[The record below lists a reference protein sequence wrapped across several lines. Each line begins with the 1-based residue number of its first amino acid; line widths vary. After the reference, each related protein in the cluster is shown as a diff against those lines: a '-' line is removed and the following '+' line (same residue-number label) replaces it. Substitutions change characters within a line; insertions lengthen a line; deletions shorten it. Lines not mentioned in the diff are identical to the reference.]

1 MTAKWTTV
9 ATVGYTGSVSSRQE
23 NRAAHGAVC
32 LLQARRGKTGI
43 IGRHVNSNGG
53 HAEVGEPFSLDDE
66 TLSQWQAIAKAA
78 R

>member
-9 ATVGYTGSVSSRQE
+9 ATVGYTGSVSRQE

-32 LLQARRGKTGI
+32 HLQARRGKTGI
-43 IGRHVNSNGG
+43 IGRRVNANGK
-53 HAEVGEPFSLDDE
+53 HAEVGEPFELNDE
-66 TLSQWQAIAKAA
+66 TLSQWQAIARAA